1 MDNLDP
7 ISLLLIL
14 FGIAILF
21 ATVFTLMWY
30 TKVWP
35 VALIY
40 LTIKYVGNL
49 FSWLFK

>member
-7 ISLLLIL
+7 IGFLLIACA
-14 FGIAILF
+14 ITILF

-40 LTIKYVGNL
+40 MMIKL
-49 FSWLFK
+49 LIDFCSWLFK